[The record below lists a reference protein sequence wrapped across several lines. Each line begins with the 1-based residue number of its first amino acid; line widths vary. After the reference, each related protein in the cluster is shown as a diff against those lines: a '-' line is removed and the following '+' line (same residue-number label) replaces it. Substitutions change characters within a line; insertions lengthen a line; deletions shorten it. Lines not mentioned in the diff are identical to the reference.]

1 MKKIKE
7 ITNGNEN
14 KNDQSP
20 NGNRKF
26 SKPVSKMTVDE
37 LAANFEPHE
46 LLRMALERRKKNI
59 AKGLT
64 IE

>member
-1 MKKIKE
+1 MKTTKTT
-7 ITNGNEN
+7 TNG
-14 KNDQSP
+14 KL
-20 NGNRKF
+20 NGNATNGKRKF
-26 SKPVSKMTVDE
+26 DKPISKMTVDE
-37 LAANFEPHE
+37 LAENFEPHE